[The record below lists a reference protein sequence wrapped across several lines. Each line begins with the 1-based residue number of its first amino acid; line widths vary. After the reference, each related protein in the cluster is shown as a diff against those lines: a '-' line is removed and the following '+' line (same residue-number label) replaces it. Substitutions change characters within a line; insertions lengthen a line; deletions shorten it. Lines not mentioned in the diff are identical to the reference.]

1 MEQVKRMDFIGM
13 FFFTAGL
20 VLFLIGLGWGGN
32 RYPWNSAHVISTV
45 VVGAVCLIVFVAY
58 GEYPVIQRLGLPH

>member
-32 RYPWNSAHVISTV
+32 KYAWGSAHVISTV
-45 VVGAVCLIVFVAY
+45 VVGAVCLIVFVVY
-58 GEYPVIQRLGLPH
+58 GE